1 MTDKL
6 KWGILYSGDNMALD
20 EVVASAKKAEDAGAH
35 SLWVTELWRDA
46 FVPLAA
52 IAGACS

>member
-1 MTDKL
+1 MADKL

-35 SLWVTELWRDA
+35 SL
-46 FVPLAA
+46 
-52 IAGACS
+52 